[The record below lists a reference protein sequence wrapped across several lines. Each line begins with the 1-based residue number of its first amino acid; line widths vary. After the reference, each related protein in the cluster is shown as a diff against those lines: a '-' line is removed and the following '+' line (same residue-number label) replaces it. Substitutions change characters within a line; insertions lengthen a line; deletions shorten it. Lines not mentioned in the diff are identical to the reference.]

1 LRCRHED
8 RGGNKGEEEI
18 IKTPAEWEIGEIRSR
33 LDRIAENPTIQDIL
47 QRLEGLESRIYDLED
62 RIDSLER

>member
-1 LRCRHED
+1 MMDWVSSQIYELERR
-8 RGGNKGEEEI
+8 
-18 IKTPAEWEIGEIRSR
+18 IKNLEWEIGEIRSR